1 MSGVLYVLGLGPG
14 DPELITLKAARIIQ
28 SASHL
33 AYPTIEDSESF
44 AARIAADHIPKTA
57 KHIPILIP
65 MSVERAPAQKAYDTG
80 AEAISKVLSTGQDVV
95 LLCEGDPLFYGSAMY
110 LIARLSDQFQ
120 IEIVPGVTSVTAC
133 AARLQTPLAAREEAL
148 SIIPATLSKE
158 ALKDKI
164 AASNSVAIMKIG
176 RHLSK
181 VKDVLSELNLTNAAH
196 YIERA
201 TLPNE
206 VIKPMSQ
213 APQKAPYFSMI
224 LINRGQDPWL

>member
-65 MSVERAPAQKAYDTG
+65 MSVERAPAQKAYDIG

-181 VKDVLSELNLTNAAH
+181 VKDVLAELNLTNAAQ

-206 VIKPMSQ
+206 VIMPMSQ